1 MKKILLLLCCVLLS
15 WNASVSA
22 GTREVGGVTLA
33 DMVHPGNHDL
43 LLNGAGVRS
52 KFIFDLYVA
61 ALYLDAKQTTA
72 AAVLSDAGE
81 KRLALHLLRDISAK
95 TLSDS
100 FNKAISNNHSA
111 AELVTLDASLQAFA
125 AIFSTMNE
133 VKQGDVVTLDYLAG
147 SDNNNATQV
156 SVNGVVKGRVAGAE
170 FNRALLKVW
179 LGERPAQD
187 DLKKKLLGGE

>member
-1 MKKILLLLCCVLLS
+1 MKKVLLLVCCVLLS

-22 GTREVGGVTLA
+22 GAREVGGVKLVDA
-33 DMVHPGNHDL
+33 VHPGSHDL
-43 LLNGAGVRS
+43 ALNGAGVRS

-61 ALYLDAKQTTA
+61 ALYLDAKQTTT
-72 AAVLSDAGE
+72 AAVLADTGE

-111 AELVTLDASLQAFA
+111 AELVALDPSLKAFA
-125 AIFSTMNE
+125 AIFSTMSE
-133 VKQGDVVTLDYLAG
+133 VKKGDVVTLDYLSG
-147 SDNNNATQV
+147 NDNGNGTQV

-179 LGERPAQD
+179 LGEKPAQD